1 MYKFIIS
8 AFSMLFI
15 TTVFLE
21 ADNKSYSFV
30 GVETSLSL
38 YDDISAPS
46 FGIKYGKQGD
56 MLRTTIELS
65 HAQNGQNKLETLMM
79 EVDRGI
85 LTSLFQ
91 KSPIQ
96 PYVGVNYGFIQ
107 HNNNQKDRGY
117 LYGLSLGVSY
127 ILSHSMDLNLAS
139 QLLKTSKM
147 NDIKDL
153 KNISLSLHYFY

>member
-1 MYKFIIS
+1 MYKIIIS
-8 AFSMLFI
+8 AFLMFFI
-15 TTVFLE
+15 TTVLLE

-46 FGIKYGKQGD
+46 FGIKYGKQAD
-56 MLRTTIELS
+56 MLRTSIQLT

-85 LTSLFQ
+85 LTSLFK
-91 KSPIQ
+91 KSAIQ
-96 PYVGVNYGFIQ
+96 PYFGLNYGLIQ
-107 HNNNQKDRGY
+107 HNNDEKDKGFV
-117 LYGLSLGVSY
+117 YGLSLGVSY
-127 ILSHSMDLNLAS
+127 ILNHSMDLNLAS

-147 NDIKDL
+147 NDVKEL
-153 KNISLSLHYFY
+153 NNISLSLHYFY